1 MKLTQ
6 LIEAKYYKP
15 MRLAYYEIIEGRMG
29 DTSIRKAVFTDQDF
43 KKAAMDEDALDEFA
57 NEHGIWSIGEV
68 LSDNSL
74 DQIMKTIAK
83 EGGWST
89 MIEEGSV
96 GISKKGMKHANL
108 LAKAAF
114 IQSGDD
120 DDEDW

>member
-1 MKLTQ
+1 MKLRQ
-6 LIEAKYYKP
+6 LQEAKYYKP

-89 MIEEGSV
+89 MTEEGSV
-96 GISKKGMKHANL
+96 GISKKGMKHAGL
-108 LAKAAF
+108 IAKATF
-114 IQSGDD
+114 VPDD
-120 DDEDW
+120 DDEDEDW

>member
-1 MKLTQ
+1 MKLKQ
-6 LIEAKYYKP
+6 LQEAKYYKP

-29 DTSIRKAVFTDQDF
+29 DTSIAKAVITDQDL
-43 KKAAMDEDALDEFA
+43 KKAAMDDDGLEDVADEYSL
-57 NEHGIWSIGEV
+57 WSIGEI
-68 LSDNSL
+68 LSDNAL

-83 EGGWST
+83 EGGWSSMT
-89 MIEEGSV
+89 EEGSV
-96 GISKKGMKHANL
+96 GISRKGMKHANL

>member
-1 MKLTQ
+1 MKLRQ
-6 LIEAKYYKP
+6 LQEAKYYKP

-29 DTSIRKAVFTDQDF
+29 DTTIQKAVITDQDL
-43 KKAAMDEDALDEFA
+43 KKAAMDEEALDDFVD
-57 NEHGIWSIGEV
+57 EHSLWSIGEV